1 MKKRLAMVLAVTL
14 LAMTVFVGCGSK
26 DNSSDKSSKKE
37 YTEKKSGDKFTVGFD
52 QDFPPMGFVGDD
64 GEYTGFDLELAQEVC
79 KRQGWK
85 YVAKPIAWD
94 SKDAELKSGG
104 IDCIWNGF
112 TMDGREDKYT
122 WSKPYLNNEQVFVV
136 RKDSGIK
143 SEKDLEGKVVDVQTD
158 SSAQAALKGKADL
171 SSTFGNLEVVADYNT
186 GLMNLESGSADA
198 VAMDT
203 VVAAYQI
210 EKRKADFTILDYE
223 IAAEEYGVG
232 FAKGNKAVRDQVES
246 TLEEMAKDGTM
257 AKISQ
262 KWFKKDITIIGK

>member
-14 LAMTVFVGCGSK
+14 LAMTVFAGCGSK

-64 GEYTGFDLELAQEVC
+64 GKYTGFDLELAQEVC

-85 YVAKPIAWD
+85 FVPKPIAWD

-158 SSAQAALKGKADL
+158 SSAQAALKDKADL
-171 SSTFGNLEVVADYNT
+171 LSTFGNLEVVADYNT

-210 EKRKADFTILDYE
+210 EKRKADFIILDYE

-257 AKISQ
+257 AKISK